1 MLPPAPPLNRL
12 RRATVGRV
20 PSRRV
25 TRHGHRYTMRTELF
39 NAARR
44 DAASEAASER
54 RYFTWWKPRLGGSV
68 LPELRAAWGAVWS
81 SANDGSCRPLPVSSA
96 TDKFQQQAWKC
107 SPNLQWVIT
116 FSKSREDSTLLF
128 GLRSS
133 SVLLKT
139 RNNGIRLPGSRFRAE
154 LIKRVRVFKRLLPAS
169 SQCNYNV
176 ISENMCAIFQPF
188 LVVGVIVIMSP
199 AVTSTK
205 PGIDH
210 LGYTI
215 VVVIIKAVLCVQNGL
230 YF

>member
-1 MLPPAPPLNRL
+1 M
-12 RRATVGRV
+12 
-20 PSRRV
+20 
-25 TRHGHRYTMRTELF
+25 
-39 NAARR
+39 
-44 DAASEAASER
+44 
-54 RYFTWWKPRLGGSV
+54 

-205 PGIDH
+205 PGRSFRLHYCCSYYQGCSVCAKWLIFLEKKFANFNEFFSD
-210 LGYTI
+210 LLPNEF
-215 VVVIIKAVLCVQNGL
+215 KL
-230 YF
+230 Y